1 MVEVTLHGDK
11 FPVHEFDQCAYL
23 GTNCALQSSTLD
35 CSDYVA
41 LVAIVLEYPAL
52 GCD

>member
-1 MVEVTLHGDK
+1 M
-11 FPVHEFDQCAYL
+11 AYL

-41 LVAIVLEYPAL
+41 LVAIVQENPAVR
-52 GCD
+52 CD